1 VSEPP
6 AYGLEGCLED
16 DLPVQAPN
24 GQAQPDGR
32 RPPYLPHLLLDLAP
46 HEPRYRSRGEAQV
59 GRLLDR
65 YKIPFFHEQPT
76 LIYDRGR
83 HRLWR
88 PDFTLPGY
96 NGLIIEYAG
105 MPDVPDY
112 MAGIRHKQRA
122 YRANGIPALFVYPDH
137 LRGPNWPEKLI
148 ERIYHAGRPAH
159 ADGWRYRPQAQLGRY
174 G

>member
-1 VSEPP
+1 VTQEPNH
-6 AYGLEGCLED
+6 GLEGRLKADERAIE
-16 DLPVQAPN
+16 PA
-24 GQAQPDGR
+24 GQEQPGAR
-32 RPPYLPHLLLDLAP
+32 EPPYLPQLLIDLAP

-65 YKIPFFHEQPT
+65 YGIPFFHEQPT

-83 HRLWR
+83 YKSWH

-122 YRANGIPALFVYPDH
+122 YRANEIPAMFVYPEH

-148 ERIYHAGRPAH
+148 ERVYLAGRRAFG
-159 ADGWRYRPQAQLGRY
+159 DGWRYRPQAQSRRY